1 MISLALFLFLK
12 IGLTISDSLCFIW
25 ILEIFFYF
33 CKKRKTDTGILIGI
47 DLNLSTTLCSMDIL
61 TILSLSIH
69 EQMMSFQ
76 LFACYFSNLW
86 SFWHISLYLLVKYFI
101 LSDTIVNGTFP
112 LIFFS
117 DHSLL
122 AYRNT
127 TDVCILTLCP
137 ENLFN
142 LLVLK
147 VFCVCVEFFRFSLY
161 RIKSS
166 VNRDNF
172 TCFPIWVPFI
182 SFSC

>member
-1 MISLALFLFLK
+1 MREMGSIDK
-12 IGLTISDSLCFIW
+12 EFIDN
-25 ILEIFFYF
+25 FFENSFNIHYG
-33 CKKRKTDTGILIGI
+33 KRYKEW
-47 DLNLSTTLCSMDIL
+47 
-61 TILSLSIH
+61 H